1 MIKAVEHLPPA
12 RYNINRKAA
21 FMADHRKETLE
32 EAEKKVFDY
41 DPSDEELEKLYGK
54 DFNDW
59 CKDLIKDK
67 LNK

>member
-1 MIKAVEHLPPA
+1 
-12 RYNINRKAA
+12 
-21 FMADHRKETLE
+21 MADYKKETLE

-54 DFNDW
+54 DFDDW
-59 CKDLIKDK
+59 CKNLLKDK